1 MKQKSSAFF
10 IVDLLENALDLQ
22 VELHHLHRAWS
33 IVAIGL
39 HNAIYLFA
47 VFYFDEYQIGVR
59 KQQVQIFFIVVSLNG
74 AIREPEQHN
83 FLGLHFENFNQI
95 HQTLFTDERLTLKS

>member
-10 IVDLLENALDLQ
+10 IVDLVENALNLK
-22 VELHHLHRAWS
+22 VELHHLHWARS

-39 HNAIYLFA
+39 HNTIYLFA

-59 KQQVQIFFIVVSLNG
+59 KQQVQIFSIIVSLNG

-83 FLGLHFENFNQI
+83 FLGLYFKNFNQI
-95 HQTLFTDERLTLKS
+95 HQTLFTDERLALKS